1 MKIWLK
7 FCFIAG
13 LCLVLNA
20 CAASKVTLPSE
31 EEQKARWE
39 KFITHTIAEK
49 PYILQGSFR
58 FGDKDNTNRVNYIFW
73 SNGALPLRVDV
84 MAGVGA
90 SIAKVRED
98 TEKVLMYLVLEKR
111 AIRMANFGEI
121 NPLVSLGMPVPL
133 SFYEMSLL
141 LRGGFNNVLQ
151 ELHLDSVKSKKAK
164 HEHEKYTYYF
174 SSINMDGLVQL
185 NELGMPVHCE
195 IDNTWA
201 FDLQYEEKNAVLPY
215 RVVISSLIGDYKAIL
230 LVKERSTPPVYKAE
244 DLIFELPKGT
254 EILDD

>member
-84 MAGVGA
+84 SAGRY
-90 SIAKVRED
+90 RESSH
-98 TEKVLMYLVLEKR
+98 
-111 AIRMANFGEI
+111 
-121 NPLVSLGMPVPL
+121 VSCAGKTRHTHGK
-133 SFYEMSLL
+133 F
-141 LRGGFNNVLQ
+141 
-151 ELHLDSVKSKKAK
+151 
-164 HEHEKYTYYF
+164 
-174 SSINMDGLVQL
+174 
-185 NELGMPVHCE
+185 
-195 IDNTWA
+195 W
-201 FDLQYEEKNAVLPY
+201 
-215 RVVISSLIGDYKAIL
+215 
-230 LVKERSTPPVYKAE
+230 
-244 DLIFELPKGT
+244 
-254 EILDD
+254 